1 MRIQIASD
9 LHLEGCPGHLP
20 GEAAF
25 RPVRDR
31 DLLILAGDIG
41 VAMKAWPF
49 VERELE
55 TSPVIYV
62 PGNHEYYTKSRRAD
76 VDANW
81 RRCAKTHPDLH
92 YLVGEGVEI
101 DGVRFWGAPWYSDL
115 WGIAP
120 DCPSGA
126 HYHRNV
132 ERGIN
137 DFWPLWGGG
146 EWSLARHIDHHL
158 MQTDALQSQAGRV
171 DVVITHWPPTKA
183 AIHPKFDGDA
193 LNPYFIN
200 DEPDLVREIGATAWI
215 SGHTHE
221 AYDYQEGPTRC
232 IGNPTGYL
240 GEERQS
246 RLFRPDRIVE
256 VRHHFP
262 ERERLA
268 LD

>member
-9 LHLEGCPGHLP
+9 LHLEGWPGHMP

-25 RPVRDR
+25 CPVGDR

-41 VAMKAWPF
+41 VNRKAWPF

-55 TSPVIYV
+55 VSPVIYV
-62 PGNHEYYTKSRRAD
+62 PGNHEYYTESRRAD
-76 VDANW
+76 VDAYW
-81 RRCAKTHPDLH
+81 HGRAEKHSDLH
-92 YLVGEGVEI
+92 YLLCEGIEV

-115 WGIAP
+115 WGVTPQDHA
-120 DCPSGA
+120 GA
-126 HYHRNV
+126 RLHWGI
-132 ERGIN
+132 EQGIN
-137 DFWPLWGGG
+137 DFWRGWNCG

-158 MQTDALQSQAGRV
+158 AQTDLLAAQAGRA
-171 DVVITHWPPTKA
+171 DVVITHWPPTKG

-200 DEPDLVREIGATAWI
+200 DKPDLVRKIGAAVWI

-232 IGNPTGYL
+232 LGNPTGYI
-240 GEERQS
+240 GEERRS
-246 RLFRPDRIVE
+246 RLFRADKVLE
-256 VRHHFP
+256 
-262 ERERLA
+262 LS
-268 LD
+268 L